1 MKLDET
7 KRQKIIHPIP
17 PLYDKDSKILI
28 LGSFPSVKSREEAFF
43 YGHKQNRFWKLL
55 AGILSEKK
63 PETVEEKKDFLS
75 ELLARMNDL
84 FGLEVT
90 DGDKLDW
97 VQGMVSKLS
106 ENGPLMEQVRNNPR
120 ESILHGDFPNAVDE
134 AVIGRMETQ
143 QGMSL
148 TYLSHPDKAR
158 ALQNMLLD
166 LLLEGLAGHQSLR
179 AQSQ

>member
-1 MKLDET
+1 M
-7 KRQKIIHPIP
+7 
-17 PLYDKDSKILI
+17 
-28 LGSFPSVKSREEAFF
+28 
-43 YGHKQNRFWKLL
+43 
-55 AGILSEKK
+55 
-63 PETVEEKKDFLS
+63 
-75 ELLARMNDL
+75 
-84 FGLEVT
+84 
-90 DGDKLDW
+90 
-97 VQGMVSKLS
+97 QGMVTKLS

-179 AQSQ
+179 TQSQ

>member
-1 MKLDET
+1 
-7 KRQKIIHPIP
+7 
-17 PLYDKDSKILI
+17 
-28 LGSFPSVKSREEAFF
+28 
-43 YGHKQNRFWKLL
+43 
-55 AGILSEKK
+55 
-63 PETVEEKKDFLS
+63 
-75 ELLARMNDL
+75 MNDL

-97 VQGMVSKLS
+97 VQWMVTKLS

-148 TYLSHPDKAR
+148 TYLSHPDKAK

-166 LLLEGLAGHQSLR
+166 LLLEGLAGHPSLR
-179 AQSQ
+179 TQSQ

>member
-1 MKLDET
+1 
-7 KRQKIIHPIP
+7 
-17 PLYDKDSKILI
+17 
-28 LGSFPSVKSREEAFF
+28 
-43 YGHKQNRFWKLL
+43 
-55 AGILSEKK
+55 
-63 PETVEEKKDFLS
+63 
-75 ELLARMNDL
+75 MNDL

-97 VQGMVSKLS
+97 VQGMVTKLS

-179 AQSQ
+179 TQSQ